1 MCSINPA
8 RSFGS
13 AIVANQWYSHW
24 VFWVG
29 PYTGAIFAAYV
40 YEAVFKHVD
49 ESVSC
54 CTCPSATLLYN
65 CVCTMFAC
73 MDLGGSCT
81 ASSASG
87 AAMRASIRM
96 QLPFAPASDSLR

>member
-13 AIVANQWYSHW
+13 AIVANEWYSHW

-49 ESVSC
+49 ESVRC
-54 CTCPSATLLYN
+54 CICPFTTSLDDCANILFFT
-65 CVCTMFAC
+65 C
-73 MDLGGSCT
+73 MDWE
-81 ASSASG
+81 
-87 AAMRASIRM
+87 AAAWCL
-96 QLPFAPASDSLR
+96 LPTV